1 MSSRRCFSWR
11 TRGTAWCESERG
23 SCFLNAE
30 GSGNVLGG
38 RWRWTGVDFD
48 LAAGEVHG
56 VVGSNGAGKS
66 TLMKILAGALPDH
79 EGTVQ
84 IDGSPAALASP
95 AEALARGIAMVYQE
109 LSGIGQLSVAEN
121 LFLGRQPMTDWG
133 KIDWRGMNDR
143 ARRFLTEM
151 EIDID
156 VCRRLDRFPL
166 VIRQMV
172 EIARGLH
179 SGARVLIL
187 DEPTSSLSPP
197 ETRRLF
203 ALLAQ
208 LAARGVAIVFISH
221 FIEDVLEICDRV
233 TILKDGRRVEASRAA
248 DLDKHRIIHTMLGQ
262 RLEGAAAAYE
272 RAVTL
277 PARTTAAP
285 VVEVAGLTL
294 VCAFEQINL
303 SVSPGE
309 CLGLY
314 GFAGAGHQELAHAI
328 AGSIAA
334 ASGQIRLGGV
344 LLPPGNIH
352 RAVQRGMVLVAADR
366 AITLVRGSE
375 IYKNVTLSHLQRA
388 VGEWLSRAREINA
401 VRPVLDRV
409 LCRPPQPQL
418 KAGNLSG
425 GNQQKVVLAKWLL
438 GPVRVLV
445 LEEPTRGMDVGA
457 KEEIMRLVRDL
468 KNQGTAV
475 ILAST
480 EPELVL
486 AHSDRII
493 TFRRGRITGEFSGTT
508 VDKTALLKHA

>member
-1 MSSRRCFSWR
+1 MTS
-11 TRGTAWCESERG
+11 TASP
-23 SCFLNAE
+23 
-30 GSGNVLGG
+30 SGLLLQCRAIGKRFGG
-38 RWRWTGVDFD
+38 AIALDGVDFD
-48 LAAGEVHG
+48 LQSGEIHG

-79 EGTVQ
+79 EGAIQ
-84 IDGSPAALASP
+84 IDGRPVALDGPAASLAH
-95 AEALARGIAMVYQE
+95 GIAMVYQE

-121 LFLGRQPMTDWG
+121 LFLGRQLAGRWGRIDWG
-133 KIDWRGMNDR
+133 TMNDQ
-143 ARRFLTEM
+143 ARRFLREM
-151 EIDID
+151 EVD
-156 VCRRLDRFPL
+156 VDVRRRLDRYPL

-208 LAARGVAIVFISH
+208 LKARGVAIVFISH

-233 TILKDGRRVEASRAA
+233 TILKDGRRVETARAA
-248 DLDKHRIIHTMLGQ
+248 DLDKHRIIEAMLG
-262 RLEGAAAAYE
+262 RGLAGKEVGYE
-272 RAVTL
+272 QAVTL
-277 PARTTAAP
+277 PAASTAPRVLEVHGLSRT
-285 VVEVAGLTL
+285 G
-294 VCAFEQINL
+294 AFDQIDL
-303 SVSPGE
+303 SVSSGE

-314 GFAGAGHQELAHAI
+314 GFVGAGHQELAHAI
-328 AGSIAA
+328 AGALRTDRGSV
-334 ASGQIRLGGV
+334 LLNGV
-344 LLPPGNIH
+344 SLPPGDIH
-352 RAVQRGMVLVAADR
+352 RAVRCGVVLVAADR
-366 AITLVRGSE
+366 AQTLVRGSE
-375 IYKNVTLSHLQRA
+375 IYKNVTLAHLQA
-388 VGEWLSRAREINA
+388 TVGNWLTRSREIA
-401 VRPVLDRV
+401 RVQPLLERV
-409 LCRPPQPQL
+409 LCRPARPTLQ
-418 KAGNLSG
+418 AGNLSG

-438 GPVRVLV
+438 GPMRVLL

-486 AHSDRII
+486 SHADRII
-493 TFRRGRITGEFSGTT
+493 TFRRGRVSGEFSGTT
-508 VDKTALLKHA
+508 IDKPTLLKNA